1 MLCNGKNI
9 GMMEDINNTEVRN
22 NIIEAA
28 VKAFHKDGIK
38 AVTMDHIAH
47 LLSMSKRTLYQVFRD
62 KESLLL
68 ACIKKH
74 QEEERLFVEKTKC
87 ETDNVLEILLKGIFK
102 KNIKFEIV
110 VPFMQS
116 KMDTLI
122 NNEIFEGYT
131 IREIFVNTIM
141 VMLRG
146 CCTEKGTEMIDKF
159 IEQWNLS
166 EQALP
171 AE

>member
-1 MLCNGKNI
+1 
-9 GMMEDINNTEVRN
+9 MMEDINNTEVRN

-87 ETDNVLEILLKGIFK
+87 ETDNVLEILLKFFK
-102 KNIKFEIV
+102 MSLDDVRHVNPKF
-110 VPFMQS
+110 F
-116 KMDTLI
+116 T
-122 NNEIFEGYT
+122 
-131 IREIFVNTIM
+131 
-141 VMLRG
+141 
-146 CCTEKGTEMIDKF
+146 
-159 IEQWNLS
+159 
-166 EQALP
+166 
-171 AE
+171 

>member
-1 MLCNGKNI
+1 
-9 GMMEDINNTEVRN
+9 
-22 NIIEAA
+22 
-28 VKAFHKDGIK
+28 
-38 AVTMDHIAH
+38 
-47 LLSMSKRTLYQVFRD
+47 
-62 KESLLL
+62 
-68 ACIKKH
+68 
-74 QEEERLFVEKTKC
+74 
-87 ETDNVLEILLKGIFK
+87 
-102 KNIKFEIV
+102 
-110 VPFMQS
+110 MQS

-122 NNEIFEGYT
+122 DNEIFEGYT